1 MLKSIVGLL
10 LAFVI
15 GALCRWIDI
24 PVPSPNKILGALL
37 VLATTLG
44 YVCAD
49 KYWVRDSSSPTEVSD
64 QTSYQEKT

>member
-1 MLKSIVGLL
+1 MHAAIGLV

-15 GALCRWIDI
+15 GVACRWSGVPI
-24 PVPSPNKILGALL
+24 PAPPRLLGALL

-49 KYWVRDSSSPTEVSD
+49 RLLAPSGPPARGDDVAASPRAD
-64 QTSYQEKT
+64 